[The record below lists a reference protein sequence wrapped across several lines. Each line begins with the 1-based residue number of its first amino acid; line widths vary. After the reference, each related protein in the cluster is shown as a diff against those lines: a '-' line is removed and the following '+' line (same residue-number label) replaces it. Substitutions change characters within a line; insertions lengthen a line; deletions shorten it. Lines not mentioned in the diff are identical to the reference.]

1 MRPGLH
7 NLAQTAATDKQVPG
21 WDNASGLWVPRNT
34 VHAVVAGTNVTVDNT
49 DPFNPVIAST
59 GGGGGGG
66 STIKDRQWT
75 AAAGVT
81 SIDEFN
87 DSVLDSAWVR
97 VDVSGG
103 TARAV
108 WTEDAD
114 VLSVQQAGGDAVGEL
129 HALMRPLSGAGGSMA
144 AGDAFITA
152 FKMLGPPGSNYIIA
166 GLVLAN
172 GNTYGAGAQVIAL
185 NWATTTVGSMT
196 TDVRGWTSYSTD
208 PGTQVGSLNV
218 PFGPLL
224 YVRLVYLATN
234 TWRRDLSVDG
244 VTWIKGSANLTN
256 SLAPTYVG
264 LACTSY
270 GSATKGAISFEF
282 LRRMSGVT

>member
-21 WDNASGLWVPRNT
+21 WDNANGLWVPRNT
-34 VHAVVAGTNVTVDNT
+34 VHSIVQGTNVTVDNT
-49 DPFNPVIAST
+49 DPFNPVVAST
-59 GGGGGGG
+59 GGGGGG

-87 DSVLDSAWVR
+87 DSVLDSAWGR

-114 VLSVQQAGGDAVGEL
+114 SLSVAQVGGDAAAEL
-129 HALMRPLSGAGGSMA
+129 HAMMRPVSGAGGSMA
-144 AGDAFITA
+144 VGDAFLTA
-152 FKMLGPPGSNYIIA
+152 VRMTGPTGTAYTMAALI
-166 GLVLAN
+166 LAS
-172 GNTYGAGAQVIAL
+172 GNAYGAGTQVLAL
-185 NWATTTVGSMT
+185 QWATTTVGAMT
-196 TDVRGWTSYSTD
+196 IDMRPWTSYSTD
-208 PGTQVGSLNV
+208 PGGAVSGLNV
-218 PFGPLL
+218 PFGALL
-224 YVRLVYLATN
+224 YVRLALIASN
-234 TWRRDLSVDG
+234 TWRRDFSADG
-244 VTWIKGSANLTN
+244 VTWIKGSATLTN
-256 SLAPTYVG
+256 SLVPTHVG
-264 LACTSY
+264 VGTSSY
-270 GSATKGAISFEF
+270 GTSTKGMASFEF